1 MLTYMICSSPTVL
14 LPTFG
19 FQLLGDDDLHQKQGE
34 KQRKNSGIKHREN
47 RNDASAPEET
57 LM

>member
-1 MLTYMICSSPTVL
+1 MICSSPTVL